1 MILRN
6 SLIAFGILFPLNYL
20 LVWFFNGSSIL
31 DFSEK
36 LILSILSFSI
46 AYRINSKTNNESKEY
61 LNIGVLFLFI
71 ISYYS
76 IYKTYIYNYSIE
88 YVLISLLIFLLSSI
102 SITNKFILFIYII
115 LSFIGNFIASS
126 LILQKEQ
133 IISITISSF
142 ISFSFLYLILYNIIS
157 EKELI
162 FIDQDYIKNST
173 FLSNSGILI
182 TDKFDKILYANPAA
196 CELISGNFNSDFL
209 MGTKIELPI
218 ESKNKLL
225 GTPTNIDL
233 KENKHIEVQFTKVI
247 WNQEICFLI
256 QLKDL
261 TKQYE
266 SELKLKYNNLILS
279 QTLEYSKDGI
289 LSLDQNGIII
299 YANPNAHKFLS
310 TNNEE
315 LLGTHFQSLLKS
327 SSFDAENEDSNTHPI
342 QFTFSEGR
350 SYTIS
355 KEIFWRPNG
364 SHFIAEYS
372 ISPILNESK
381 IQGAVLIFRDVSIK
395 KEKEESEEKYKNELL
410 HLTYSANK
418 FLEILDESDLYT
430 FISYEMNRFFPNS
443 SLIINLYDPLSN
455 FFTTVSYSGFESKMN
470 DIYLLLGRDFKGL
483 KYTDETFE
491 PENQKII
498 SASTLFGLK
507 YGNFNRKICS
517 QIELI
522 TECKQVYSIPFFYKS
537 VFLGNCILFFKD
549 DSFEI
554 TGTLEVFQ
562 NQVSVNLFKKVS
574 MKQLFRDRLREES
587 LIQAMSFLYT
597 EISPEGYILY
607 ANPAFLNI
615 SGYSLQELM
624 GKSVWSLLMPEA
636 TLEEVDIFRSKIQN
650 HPILN
655 YKSSFYTRGLGSIP
669 ITWDWVFR
677 KNEGGDGEIIS
688 GIGRN

>member
-6 SLIAFGILFPLNYL
+6 SLLAFGILFPLNYL

-46 AYRINSKTNNESKEY
+46 AYRIHSKTNNEPKEY
-61 LNIGVLFLFI
+61 FNIGLLFLFI

-88 YVLISLLIFLLSSI
+88 YVFLSLFIFILCSI
-102 SITNKFILFIYII
+102 SISSKFILFIYII
-115 LSFIGNFIASS
+115 LSFIGNFISSS
-126 LILQKEQ
+126 LILPKEQ
-133 IISITISSF
+133 MITINISSF
-142 ISFSFLYLILYNIIS
+142 LSFSFLYLILYNIIT
-157 EKELI
+157 EKELL
-162 FIDQDYIKNST
+162 FIDQDFIKNTS
-173 FLSNSGILI
+173 FHSDSGILI
-182 TDKFDKILYANPAA
+182 TDKFDKILFANSAA
-196 CELISGNFNSDFL
+196 CQLISGNFNPEFL

-218 ESKNKLL
+218 QSKNKLL
-225 GTPTNIDL
+225 GIPTKIDL
-233 KENKHIEVQFTKVI
+233 KENKHIEIQFTKVI

-261 TKQYE
+261 TLQYE
-266 SELKLKYNNLILS
+266 SELNSKYNNFILS

-289 LSLDQNGIII
+289 LNLNQDGIII
-299 YANPNAHKFLS
+299 FANPNANKFLS
-310 TNNEE
+310 TNKEE
-315 LLGTHFQSLLKS
+315 LLGLHFQSLIKS
-327 SSFDAENEDSNTHPI
+327 SSFEAENEDFKMHPI
-342 QFTFSEGR
+342 QFTLSEGI

-381 IQGAVLIFRDVSIK
+381 IQGAVLIFRDISIK

-418 FLEILDESDLYT
+418 FLEILDENDLYT
-430 FISYEMNRFFPNS
+430 FIAYEMNIFFPNS

-470 DIYLLLGRDFKGL
+470 EIYLLLGRDFKGL

-491 PENQKII
+491 IENQKII
-498 SASTLFGLK
+498 SVSTLFELK

-537 VFLGNCILFFKD
+537 IFLGNCILFFKEE
-549 DSFEI
+549 SFEI

-587 LIQAMSFLYT
+587 LIQSMSFLYT
-597 EISPEGYILY
+597 EISLEGYILY
-607 ANPAFLNI
+607 ANPAFLHI
-615 SGYSLQELM
+615 SGYSLQELL
-624 GKSVWSLLMPEA
+624 GKSIWSLLMPEA
-636 TLEEVDIFRSKIQN
+636 TLEEVDSFRSKIQN

-655 YKSSFYTRGLGSIP
+655 FKLSFYTRGLGSIP

-677 KNEGGDGEIIS
+677 KNGDGDGEIIS

>member
-6 SLIAFGILFPLNYL
+6 SLIAFGIFFPLNYL

-36 LILSILSFSI
+36 LIISILSFSL
-46 AYRINSKTNNESKEY
+46 AYRLNSKTNNFSKEY
-61 LNIGVLFLFI
+61 LNIGILFLFI

-76 IYKTYIYNYSIE
+76 IYKTFIYSYSIE
-88 YVLISLLIFLLSSI
+88 YVLLSLFIFLLSSI
-102 SITNKFILFIYII
+102 SISNKFILFIYIT
-115 LSFIGNFIASS
+115 LSFIGNFIVSS
-126 LILQKEQ
+126 LILPKVQVTL
-133 IISITISSF
+133 ITICSF
-142 ISFSFLYLILYNIIS
+142 LSFSFIYLILYNIIN

-162 FIDQDYIKNST
+162 FIDQDYIRNSN
-173 FLSNSGILI
+173 FHSNSGILI
-182 TDKFDKILYANPAA
+182 TDKFDKILYANPVA
-196 CELISGNFNSDFL
+196 CELISGNFNPEFL
-209 MGTKIELPI
+209 MGTKIALPI
-218 ESKNKLL
+218 ENKNKLL
-225 GTPTNIDL
+225 GIPTNIDI
-233 KENKHIEVQFTKVI
+233 KENKHIEVQFSKVI

-261 TKQYE
+261 TTQYE
-266 SELKLKYNNLILS
+266 SELKSKYNNFILS
-279 QTLEYSKDGI
+279 KTLEYSKDGI
-289 LSLDQNGIII
+289 LSLNQDGVII
-299 YANPNAHKFLS
+299 YANPNAHKILS
-310 TNNEE
+310 TNTEE
-315 LLGTHFQSLLKS
+315 LLGVHFHSLIKS
-327 SSFDAENEDSNTHPI
+327 SSFDAENEDFKTHPI
-342 QFTFSEGR
+342 QFTFSEGK

-372 ISPILNESK
+372 ISPILDESK
-381 IQGAVLIFRDVSIK
+381 IQGAVLIFRDVSLK
-395 KEKEESEEKYKNELL
+395 KEKEDSEEKYKNELL
-410 HLTYSANK
+410 NLTYSANK

-430 FISYEMNRFFPNS
+430 FIAYEMNRFFPNS

-470 DIYLLLGRDFKGL
+470 EIYLLLGRDFKGL
-483 KYTDETFE
+483 KYTDESFE
-491 PENQKII
+491 PENLKII

-549 DSFEI
+549 ESFEI

-587 LIQAMSFLYT
+587 LIQSMSFLYT

-624 GKSVWSLLMPEA
+624 GKSIWSLLMPET
-636 TLEEVDIFRSKIQN
+636 TLEEVDRFRSKIQN
-650 HPILN
+650 HPIQN
-655 YKSSFYTRGLGSIP
+655 FKSSFYTRGLGSIL
-669 ITWDWVFR
+669 ISWDWVFR